1 VTPSPYRTAT
11 AEQQAADHRDACKAS
26 IVFLLIMALMFT
38 CGYVVGAQW
47 GAHDEPYMQGE
58 VDHQRRIIDIL
69 NQTIDAQS
77 RTEDICCSRAFPDA
91 ENGARR

>member
-47 GAHDEPYMQGE
+47 GAHDEPYHGYP
-58 VDHQRRIIDIL
+58 V
-69 NQTIDAQS
+69 DAQECLHSPEYSSKYVCDSSEPARPS
-77 RTEDICCSRAFPDA
+77 RLRKLL
-91 ENGARR
+91 NG